1 MHAYLVFDLD
11 DTLAQ
16 IGKPVL
22 PENVVLMQALEAA
35 GRQIVLSSGKPVY
48 YLCGLARQLGLSTA
62 ILIGETGSVIQGSVS
77 LPPRFHK
84 TTNVTPES
92 LHQMQ
97 FIRKALF
104 PYHDRLWYQPN
115 EVALTP
121 FPKDPEMF
129 AILKEIT
136 ADMTPRLTALDI
148 YPQVDCI
155 DFIPKGTNKGTGL
168 RCLAQMLH
176 ATQKDFLV
184 VGDGAND
191 VPMFQFADQSI
202 CIRHAGCQVSHLATR
217 AFPTLNEALR
227 YIQAENL

>member
-1 MHAYLVFDLD
+1 MHTFLVFDLD

-22 PENVVLMQALEAA
+22 PENVVLLQALEAE

-48 YLCGLARQLGLSTA
+48 YLCGLARQLGFSNA

-77 LPPRFHK
+77 LPPRFHQ
-84 TTNVTPES
+84 TTNVTPEA
-92 LHQMQ
+92 LRQMHGLQ
-97 FIRKALF
+97 EVLA
-104 PYHDRLWYQPN
+104 PYRDRLWYQPN

-129 AILKEIT
+129 AILRKIT
-136 ADMTPRLTALDI
+136 AEMTPKLTALDV

-168 RCLAQMLH
+168 RHLAQILQ

-191 VPMFQFADQSI
+191 LPMFRFAHQSI
-202 CIRHAGCQVSHLATR
+202 CIAHAGCQVSHLATY
-217 AFPTLNEALR
+217 AFPTLNQALR
-227 YIQAENL
+227 YIQTENL